1 MIKKEIDQLNLSD
14 HFMFANV
21 MSDKVI
27 CRMFLEKL
35 LGIEIEE
42 IEISQY
48 EKAIEA
54 RLESKDIRLDIYA
67 RGRDG
72 KIYDIEMQNS
82 NKKEEYNLAKRVRY
96 YQRMIDTEELK
107 EGQHYNKLPESYI
120 IFVCAFDE
128 FGLGKSKYT
137 FQYRCNEAP
146 ELLLQ
151 NEAKLIILNTK
162 GKGEETDLDPEIK
175 AFLRYIENSNAA
187 AVNESGSDFLDRV
200 HRRFEFIK
208 KEKRDVYMTLQEWME
223 MEIRDEVEAEVAER
237 LESAVEERLEN
248 AVAERLESAV
258 AERLESAVAEKLE
271 GAVSESSKKATD
283 EANLQ
288 AAIKMEAEGLDYAL
302 IQRVTGFTKKQI
314 AERRNN

>member
-1 MIKKEIDQLNLSD
+1 M
-14 HFMFANV
+14 
-21 MSDKVI
+21 
-27 CRMFLEKL
+27 
-35 LGIEIEE
+35 
-42 IEISQY
+42 
-48 EKAIEA
+48 
-54 RLESKDIRLDIYA
+54 
-67 RGRDG
+67 
-72 KIYDIEMQNS
+72 
-82 NKKEEYNLAKRVRY
+82 
-96 YQRMIDTEELK
+96 
-107 EGQHYNKLPESYI
+107 
-120 IFVCAFDE
+120 
-128 FGLGKSKYT
+128 
-137 FQYRCNEAP
+137 
-146 ELLLQ
+146 Q

-237 LESAVEERLEN
+237 LESVVEE
-248 AVAERLESAV
+248 
-258 AERLESAVAEKLE
+258 
-271 GAVSESSKKATD
+271 AVSESSKKATD